1 MAVSGVT
8 RTVAVEEA
16 SQVAQ
21 ARRLGAALAGDV
33 RLDEER
39 AGRLALVVTESGT
52 NLLRHAGG
60 GQILLQTVNGQ
71 GAAAGEGGA
80 AVEMLALDR
89 GPGMANVARCLEDG
103 YSTVGGA
110 GTGLGAVRRLSTV
123 FDVYS
128 RPGHGTAILS
138 RVGETSARPRVVVD
152 GVCVAAPGEQL
163 CGDAWAE
170 EPRADG
176 VTILVVDGLGHG
188 AGAAKAAAT
197 AVAAFRRARFEP
209 PARRLEALHAA
220 MRSTRGGAA
229 GIADIDLTARRV
241 RFAGVGNVGALVLD
255 HDTPRFLM
263 SHNGTLGHTA
273 RKIVE
278 VTAEWPERGLLVMY
292 SDGLGTPRE
301 LTAYPGLTER
311 HPSLV
316 AGVLWRDLARG
327 RDDVTVVVAKA
338 AA

>member
-1 MAVSGVT
+1 MALNGVT
-8 RTVAVEEA
+8 RAVPVAEA

-21 ARRLGAALAGDV
+21 ARRVGSALAGQ
-33 RLDEER
+33 LDLDAER
-39 AGRLALVVTESGT
+39 AGRLALVLTESGT

-60 GQILLQTVNGQ
+60 GQILLQIVNGP
-71 GAAAGEGGA
+71 GAA

-110 GTGLGAVRRLSTV
+110 GTGLGAMRRLSTV

-138 RVGETSARPRVVVD
+138 RVGDTNAPKRLLVD
-152 GVCVAAPGEQL
+152 GVCVPVPGEEE
-163 CGDAWAE
+163 CGDAWDY

-176 VTILVVDGLGHG
+176 VAILVVDGLGHG
-188 AGAAKAAAT
+188 SGAAAAAAS
-197 AVAAFRRARFEP
+197 AVAAFRRAKFEP

-220 MRSTRGGAA
+220 MRGTRGGAA
-229 GIADIDLTARRV
+229 GIADIDLAAGRV
-241 RFAGVGNVGALVLD
+241 QFAGVGNVGALVLHD
-255 HDTPRFLM
+255 DTPRFLI
-263 SHNGTLGHTA
+263 SHNGTLGHA
-273 RKIVE
+273 VRKIAE
-278 VTAEWPERGLLVMY
+278 VTAEWPPRGMLVMY

-301 LTAYPGLTER
+301 LAAYPGLRER

-327 RDDVTVVVAKA
+327 RDDVTVVVAKTA
-338 AA
+338 A

>member
-1 MAVSGVT
+1 M
-8 RTVAVEEA
+8 
-16 SQVAQ
+16 
-21 ARRLGAALAGDV
+21 GAAIAGDV
-33 RLDEER
+33 RLDDER

-60 GQILLQTVNGQ
+60 GQILLQAVNGQ
-71 GAAAGEGGA
+71 DPV
-80 AVEMLALDR
+80 VEMLALDR
-89 GPGMANVARCLEDG
+89 GPGMANVARCMEDG

-110 GTGLGAVRRLSTV
+110 GTGLGAMRRMSTV

-138 RVGETSARPRVVVD
+138 RVGATPPRARVAVD
-152 GVCVAAPGEQL
+152 GVCVAAPREEL
-163 CGDAWAE
+163 CGDAWDV

-188 AGAAKAAAT
+188 AGASAAAAA
-197 AVAAFRRARFEP
+197 AVDAFRRAKFES

-229 GIADIDLTARRV
+229 GIADIDLGARRV
-241 RFAGVGNVGALVLD
+241 RFAGVGNVGAMVLND
-255 HDTPRFLM
+255 DTPRFLM
-263 SHNGTLGHTA
+263 SHNGTLGHTV

-278 VTAEWPERGLLVMY
+278 VTADWSARGLLVMY
-292 SDGLGTPRE
+292 SDGLGTPRD
-301 LTAYPGLTER
+301 LAAYPGLTER

-338 AA
+338 AP

>member
-1 MAVSGVT
+1 MALT
-8 RTVAVEEA
+8 RAVAVEDA
-16 SQVAQ
+16 SQIAQ
-21 ARRLGAALAGDV
+21 ARRMGAALAGDV

-60 GQILLQTVNGQ
+60 GKILLQAVDGH
-71 GAAAGEGGA
+71 GAA

-89 GPGMANVARCLEDG
+89 GPGMTNVARCMEDG
-103 YSTVGGA
+103 YSTIGGA
-110 GTGLGAVRRLSTV
+110 GTGLGAMRRLSTV

-138 RVGETSARPRVVVD
+138 RVGEAPSRARLVVD
-152 GVCVAAPGEQL
+152 GVCVAAPGEER
-163 CGDAWAE
+163 CGDAWDE

-188 AGAAKAAAT
+188 AGAADAAAA
-197 AVAAFRRARFEP
+197 AVAAFRRAKFAP
-209 PARRLEALHAA
+209 PARRLEAIHAA
-220 MRSTRGGAA
+220 MRGTRGGAA
-229 GIADIDLTARRV
+229 GIADIDLGARRV
-241 RFAGVGNVGALVLD
+241 RFAGVGNVGALVLNED
-255 HDTPRFLM
+255 RPRFLM
-263 SHNGTLGHTA
+263 SHNGTLGHTV
-273 RKIVE
+273 RKIVDVE
-278 VTAEWPERGLLVMY
+278 VEWPAHGLLIMY

-301 LTAYPGLTER
+301 LAAYAGLPER

>member
-1 MAVSGVT
+1 MALSGVT
-8 RTVAVEEA
+8 RAVAVDDA
-16 SQVAQ
+16 SQIAQ
-21 ARRLGAALAGDV
+21 ARRMGAALAGHV

-60 GQILLQTVNGQ
+60 GKILLQAVDGH
-71 GAAAGEGGA
+71 GAAA
-80 AVEMLALDR
+80 VEILALDR
-89 GPGMANVARCLEDG
+89 GPGMANVARCMEDG

-110 GTGLGAVRRLSTV
+110 GTGLGAMRRLSTV

-138 RVGETSARPRVVVD
+138 CVGEGSSRARVVVD
-152 GVCVAAPGEQL
+152 GVCIAAPGEER
-163 CGDAWAE
+163 CGDAWDE

-188 AGAAKAAAT
+188 AGAAEAAAT
-197 AVAAFRRARFEP
+197 AVAAFRSAKFEP
-209 PARRLEALHAA
+209 PARRLEAIHAA
-220 MRSTRGGAA
+220 MRATRGGAA
-229 GIADIDLTARRV
+229 GIADIDLGARRV
-241 RFAGVGNVGALVLD
+241 RFAGVGNVGALVLND
-255 HDTPRFLM
+255 DRPRFLM
-263 SHNGTLGHTA
+263 SHNGTLGHTV
-273 RKIVE
+273 RKIVDVE
-278 VTAEWPERGLLVMY
+278 VEWPARGLLIMY
-292 SDGLGTPRE
+292 SDGLSTPRE
-301 LTAYPGLTER
+301 LAAYPGLPER

>member
-1 MAVSGVT
+1 MALSGVT
-8 RTVAVEEA
+8 QAVAVEDA
-16 SQVAQ
+16 TQIAQ
-21 ARRLGAALAGDV
+21 ARRMGAALAGDV

-60 GQILLQTVNGQ
+60 GKILLQAVDGH
-71 GAAAGEGGA
+71 GAA

-89 GPGMANVARCLEDG
+89 GPGMTNVARCMEDG
-103 YSTVGGA
+103 YSTIGGA
-110 GTGLGAVRRLSTV
+110 GTGLGAMQRLSTV

-138 RVGETSARPRVVVD
+138 RVGEAPPRARFVVD
-152 GVCVAAPGEQL
+152 GVCVAAPGEER
-163 CGDAWAE
+163 CGDAWDE
-170 EPRADG
+170 EHRADG

-188 AGAAKAAAT
+188 SGAADAAAA
-197 AVAAFRRARFEP
+197 AVAAFRRAKFEP
-209 PARRLEALHAA
+209 PARRLEAIHAA
-220 MRSTRGGAA
+220 MRTTRGGAA
-229 GIADIDLTARRV
+229 GIADIDLGARRV
-241 RFAGVGNVGALVLD
+241 RFAGVGNVGALVLNED
-255 HDTPRFLM
+255 RPRFLM
-263 SHNGTLGHTA
+263 SHNGTLGHTV
-273 RKIVE
+273 RKIVDVE
-278 VTAEWPERGLLVMY
+278 VEWPAHGVLIMY
-292 SDGLGTPRE
+292 SDGLATPRE
-301 LTAYPGLTER
+301 LAAYPGLPER

>member
-1 MAVSGVT
+1 MAVRRTT
-8 RTVAVEEA
+8 RAVPVEEA

-21 ARRLGAALAGDV
+21 ARRLSAALAGAVHMDA
-33 RLDEER
+33 ER

-60 GQILLQTVNGQ
+60 GQILLQTVDGQ
-71 GAAAGEGGA
+71 ETP

-89 GPGMANVARCLEDG
+89 GPGMPNVARCLEDG
-103 YSTVGGA
+103 YSTAGGP
-110 GTGLGAVRRLSTV
+110 GTGLGAMRRLSTV

-128 RPGHGTAILS
+128 RPGQGTAILS
-138 RVGETSARPRVVVD
+138 RVGAPAARARVLVA
-152 GVCVAAPGEQL
+152 GVSVAAPGEHE
-163 CGDAWAE
+163 CGDAWDAE
-170 EPRADG
+170 WRADG

-188 AGAAKAAAT
+188 AGAAAAAAT
-197 AVAAFRRARFEP
+197 AVEAFRRAKLER
-209 PARRLEALHAA
+209 PARRLEILHAA
-220 MRSTRGGAA
+220 MRGTRGGAA
-229 GIADIDLTARRV
+229 GIADIDVGAGRV
-241 RFAGVGNVGALVLD
+241 AFAGIGNVGAMVV
-255 HDTPRFLM
+255 HDDRPRFLV

-273 RKIVE
+273 RRITD
-278 VTAEWPERGLLVMY
+278 VTAAWPARGLLVMY

-301 LTAYPGLTER
+301 LAAYPGLTER

>member
-1 MAVSGVT
+1 MALRSVT
-8 RTVAVEEA
+8 RAVAVDEP

-21 ARRLGAALAGDV
+21 ARRMGAALAADV
-33 RLDEER
+33 RLDAER

-60 GQILLQTVNGQ
+60 GQILLQPVNGHD
-71 GAAAGEGGA
+71 
-80 AVEMLALDR
+80 AVEVLALDR
-89 GPGMANVARCLEDG
+89 GPGMSNVDRCMEDG

-110 GTGLGAVRRLSTV
+110 GSGLGAMRRLSAL

-128 RPGHGTAILS
+128 RPGRGTAILS
-138 RVGETSARPRVVVD
+138 RVGETAARARVMVD
-152 GVCVAAPGEQL
+152 GVCVAARGEEC
-163 CGDAWAE
+163 CGDAWDE
-170 EPRADG
+170 EPRGDG

-188 AGAAKAAAT
+188 PGAAEAAA
-197 AVAAFRRARFEP
+197 AAAGAFRRAKLEP
-209 PARRLEALHAA
+209 PARRLEAMHAA
-220 MRSTRGGAA
+220 MRGTRGGAA
-229 GIADIDLTARRV
+229 GIADIDLAARSV
-241 RFAGVGNVGALVLD
+241 RFAGVGNVGAMVL
-255 HDTPRFLM
+255 HGDTPRFLM
-263 SHNGTLGHTA
+263 SHNGTLGHA
-273 RKIVE
+273 VRKIAE
-278 VTAEWPERGLLVMY
+278 ITMEWPERGLLVMY

-301 LTAYPGLTER
+301 LVAYPGLAER

>member
-1 MAVSGVT
+1 MALTPVT
-8 RTVAVEEA
+8 RAVAVEEP

-21 ARRLGAALAGDV
+21 ARRMGAAIAADV
-33 RLDEER
+33 RLDAER

-60 GQILLQTVNGQ
+60 GQILLQPGNGH
-71 GAAAGEGGA
+71 GVA

-89 GPGMANVARCLEDG
+89 GPGMTNVDRCLEDG
-103 YSTVGGA
+103 YSTAGGA
-110 GTGLGAVRRLSTV
+110 GTGLGAMRRLSTV

-138 RVGETSARPRVVVD
+138 RVGEAAARPRVTVN
-152 GVCVAAPGEQL
+152 GVCIPARGEDR
-163 CGDAWAE
+163 CGDAWDE

-188 AGAAKAAAT
+188 PGAADAAAA
-197 AVAAFRRARFEP
+197 AVAAFRGARFEP
-209 PARRLEALHAA
+209 PARRLELMHAA
-220 MRSTRGGAA
+220 MRATRGGAA
-229 GIADIDLTARRV
+229 GVADIDLAARCV
-241 RFAGVGNVGALVLD
+241 RFAGVGNIGAVVVGD
-255 HDTPRFLM
+255 GPPRFLM
-263 SHNGTLGHTA
+263 SHNGTLGHA
-273 RKIVE
+273 VRKIAE
-278 VTAEWPERGLLVMY
+278 VTVAWPAHGMLVMY

-327 RDDVTVVVAKA
+327 RDDVTVIVAKA

>member
-1 MAVSGVT
+1 MALSGVT
-8 RTVAVEEA
+8 RAVAVEEA
-16 SQVAQ
+16 SQIAQ
-21 ARRLGAALAGDV
+21 ARRMGAALAGDV

-60 GQILLQTVNGQ
+60 GKILLQAVNGH
-71 GAAAGEGGA
+71 GAP

-89 GPGMANVARCLEDG
+89 GPGMTNVARCLEDG

-110 GTGLGAVRRLSTV
+110 GTGLGAMRRLSTL

-128 RPGHGTAILS
+128 RPGHGTAILC
-138 RVGETSARPRVVVD
+138 RVGEAPPRARLVVD
-152 GVCVAAPGEQL
+152 GVCVAAPGEER
-163 CGDAWAE
+163 CGDAWDE

-188 AGAAKAAAT
+188 AGAADAAAT
-197 AVAAFRRARFEP
+197 AVAAFRCAKFEP
-209 PARRLEALHAA
+209 PARRLEAIHAA
-220 MRSTRGGAA
+220 MRATRGGAA
-229 GIADIDLTARRV
+229 GIADIDLAARRV
-241 RFAGVGNVGALVLD
+241 RFAGVGNVGALVLNED
-255 HDTPRFLM
+255 RPRFLM
-263 SHNGTLGHTA
+263 SHNGTLGHA
-273 RKIVE
+273 VRKIVDVE
-278 VTAEWPERGLLVMY
+278 VEWPAHGLLIMY

-301 LTAYPGLTER
+301 LTAYPGLPER

>member
-1 MAVSGVT
+1 MALSGVT
-8 RTVAVEEA
+8 RAVAVEDA
-16 SQVAQ
+16 SQIAQ
-21 ARRLGAALAGDV
+21 ARRMGAALAGDV
-33 RLDEER
+33 RFDEER

-60 GQILLQTVNGQ
+60 GKILLQAVDGH
-71 GAAAGEGGA
+71 GAAA
-80 AVEMLALDR
+80 VEILALDR
-89 GPGMANVARCLEDG
+89 GPGMANVARCMEDG
-103 YSTVGGA
+103 YSTIGGA
-110 GTGLGAVRRLSTV
+110 GTGLGAMRRLSTV

-138 RVGETSARPRVVVD
+138 CVGEALSRARVVVD
-152 GVCVAAPGEQL
+152 GVCIAAPGEER
-163 CGDAWAE
+163 CGDAWDE

-188 AGAAKAAAT
+188 AGAAEAAAT
-197 AVAAFRRARFEP
+197 AVAAFRSAKFEP
-209 PARRLEALHAA
+209 PARRLEAIHAA
-220 MRSTRGGAA
+220 MRATRGGAA
-229 GIADIDLTARRV
+229 GIADIDLGARRV
-241 RFAGVGNVGALVLD
+241 RFAGVGNVGALVLND
-255 HDTPRFLM
+255 DRPRFLM
-263 SHNGTLGHTA
+263 SHNGTLGHTV
-273 RKIVE
+273 RKIVAVE
-278 VTAEWPERGLLVMY
+278 VEWPAHGLLIMY

-301 LTAYPGLTER
+301 IAAYPGLPER

>member
-1 MAVSGVT
+1 MTKLT
-8 RTVAVEEA
+8 RAVAVQEP

-21 ARRLGAALAGDV
+21 ARRLGASLAGVV

-39 AGRLALVVTESGT
+39 AGRLALVVSESGT

-60 GQILLQTVNGQ
+60 GQILLQPING
-71 GAAAGEGGA
+71 ASAAG
-80 AVEMLALDR
+80 VEMLALDR
-89 GPGMANVARCLEDG
+89 GPGMANVARCMEDG

-110 GTGLGAVRRLSTV
+110 GTGLGAMRRLSTV

-128 RPGHGTAILS
+128 RPGLGTAILS
-138 RVGETSARPRVVVD
+138 RVGESPARARLVVD
-152 GVCVAAPGEQL
+152 GVCVAAPREES
-163 CGDAWAE
+163 CGDAWDE
-170 EPRADG
+170 EPSANG
-176 VTILVVDGLGHG
+176 VSILVVDGLGHG
-188 AGAAKAAAT
+188 AGAAEAAAT
-197 AVAAFRRARFEP
+197 AVAAFRRAKFEP

-229 GIADIDLTARRV
+229 GIAEIDLDAGLV
-241 RFAGVGNVGALVLD
+241 RFAGVGNVGAMILNNEA
-255 HDTPRFLM
+255 RFLL
-263 SHNGTLGHTA
+263 SHNGTLGHTV

-278 VTAEWPERGLLVMY
+278 VTAPWPEHGLLIMY

-301 LTAYPGLTER
+301 LSAYAGLAER
-311 HPSLV
+311 HPTLV

-327 RDDVTVVVAKA
+327 RDDATVVVAKA

>member
-1 MAVSGVT
+1 MALISVT
-8 RTVAVEEA
+8 RAVAVEEP

-21 ARRLGAALAGDV
+21 ARRMGAALAAAV
-33 RLDEER
+33 RLDDER
-39 AGRLALVVTESGT
+39 AGRLALVLTESGT

-60 GQILLQTVNGQ
+60 GQILLQPVNGHDV
-71 GAAAGEGGA
+71 A

-89 GPGMANVARCLEDG
+89 GPGMTNIDRCMEDG

-110 GTGLGAVRRLSTV
+110 GSGLGAMRRLSTL

-138 RVGETSARPRVVVD
+138 RVGETAGRAPVVVN
-152 GVCVAAPGEQL
+152 GVCVAAPGEEL
-163 CGDAWAE
+163 CGDAWDE

-188 AGAAKAAAT
+188 RGAAEAAAA
-197 AVAAFRRARFEP
+197 AVAAFRRAKLQP
-209 PARRLEALHAA
+209 PARRLEAMHAA
-220 MRSTRGGAA
+220 MRGTRGGAA
-229 GIADIDLTARRV
+229 GIADIDLAARRV
-241 RFAGVGNVGALVLD
+241 RFAGIGNVGGMVLD
-255 HDTPRFLM
+255 GDTPRFLM
-263 SHNGTLGHTA
+263 SHNGTLGHA
-273 RKIVE
+273 VRKIAE
-278 VTAEWPERGLLVMY
+278 ITMEWPARGLLVMY

-301 LTAYPGLTER
+301 LAAYPGLAER

>member
-1 MAVSGVT
+1 MALNGVT
-8 RTVAVEEA
+8 RAVAVEEP

-21 ARRLGAALAGDV
+21 ARRMGATLAGQL

-60 GQILLQTVNGQ
+60 GRILLQAVDGD
-71 GAAAGEGGA
+71 GVA

-89 GPGMANVARCLEDG
+89 GPGMTNVARCMEDG
-103 YSTVGGA
+103 YSSVGGA
-110 GTGLGAVRRLSTV
+110 GTGLGAMRRLSTV
-123 FDVYS
+123 FDLYS

-138 RVGETSARPRVVVD
+138 RVGEGATRGRLAVE
-152 GVCVAAPGEQL
+152 GVCIPVPGEER
-163 CGDAWAE
+163 CGDAWDE
-170 EPRADG
+170 ERRADG
-176 VTILVVDGLGHG
+176 VAILVVDGLGHG
-188 AGAAKAAAT
+188 AGAAEAAAA
-197 AVAAFRRARFEP
+197 AVAAFRRAKFEP

-229 GIADIDLTARRV
+229 GIADIDLAAGCV
-241 RFAGVGNVGALVLD
+241 RFAGVGNVGAMVLD
-255 HDTPRFLM
+255 DDTPRFLM
-263 SHNGTLGHTA
+263 SHNGTLGHAA

-278 VTAEWPERGLLVMY
+278 VTARWPTRGMLVMY
-292 SDGLGTPRE
+292 SDGLATPRE

>member
-1 MAVSGVT
+1 MALSGVT
-8 RTVAVEEA
+8 RAVAVEEP

-21 ARRLGAALAGDV
+21 ARRMGATLAGQLH
-33 RLDEER
+33 LDEER

-60 GQILLQTVNGQ
+60 GRILLQAVDGD
-71 GAAAGEGGA
+71 GVA

-89 GPGMANVARCLEDG
+89 GPGMTNVARCMEDG
-103 YSTVGGA
+103 YSSVGGA
-110 GTGLGAVRRLSTV
+110 GTGLGAMRRLSTV
-123 FDVYS
+123 FDLYS

-138 RVGETSARPRVVVD
+138 RVGEAATRGRLAVE
-152 GVCVAAPGEQL
+152 GVCIPVPGEER
-163 CGDAWAE
+163 CGDAWDE
-170 EPRADG
+170 ERRADG
-176 VTILVVDGLGHG
+176 VAILVVDGLGHG
-188 AGAAKAAAT
+188 AGAAEAAAA
-197 AVAAFRRARFEP
+197 AVAAFRRAKFEP

-229 GIADIDLTARRV
+229 GIADIDLAAGCV
-241 RFAGVGNVGALVLD
+241 RFAGVGNVGAMVLD
-255 HDTPRFLM
+255 DDTPRFLM
-263 SHNGTLGHTA
+263 SHNGTLGHAA

-278 VTAEWPERGLLVMY
+278 VTARWPTRGMLVMY
-292 SDGLGTPRE
+292 SDGLATPRE

>member
-1 MAVSGVT
+1 MALMTVT
-8 RTVAVEEA
+8 RAVAVEEP

-21 ARRLGAALAGDV
+21 ARRMGAALAADV
-33 RLDEER
+33 RLDAER

-52 NLLRHAGG
+52 NLLRHAGR
-60 GQILLQTVNGQ
+60 GQILLQPVNGH
-71 GAAAGEGGA
+71 GAA

-89 GPGMANVARCLEDG
+89 GPGMTNVDRCMEDG

-110 GTGLGAVRRLSTV
+110 GSGLGAMRRLSAL

-138 RVGETSARPRVVVD
+138 RVGETAAHARVMVH
-152 GVCVAAPGEQL
+152 GVCVAARGQER
-163 CGDAWAE
+163 CGDAWDE

-188 AGAAKAAAT
+188 PDAAEAAAA
-197 AVAAFRRARFEP
+197 AVAAFRRAKLEP
-209 PARRLEALHAA
+209 PARRLEAMHAA
-220 MRSTRGGAA
+220 MRGTRGGAA
-229 GIADIDLTARRV
+229 GIADIDLAAHRV
-241 RFAGVGNVGALVLD
+241 RFAGVGNVGAMVLD
-255 HDTPRFLM
+255 GDTPRFLM
-263 SHNGTLGHTA
+263 SHNGTLGHTV
-273 RKIVE
+273 RKI
-278 VTAEWPERGLLVMY
+278 AEITMDWPARGLLVMY

-301 LTAYPGLTER
+301 LAAYPGLAER

>member
-1 MAVSGVT
+1 MALNGVT
-8 RTVAVEEA
+8 RAVAVEEA
-16 SQVAQ
+16 SQIGQ
-21 ARRLGAALAGDV
+21 ARRMGAALAGAV
-33 RLDEER
+33 CLDEER

-60 GQILLQTVNGQ
+60 GKILLQAIDGH
-71 GAAAGEGGA
+71 GGA

-89 GPGMANVARCLEDG
+89 GPGMINVARCMEDG

-110 GTGLGAVRRLSTV
+110 GTGLGAMRRLSTL

-138 RVGETSARPRVVVD
+138 RVGETAERARVVVD
-152 GVCVAAPGEQL
+152 GVCVAAPGEDR
-163 CGDAWAE
+163 CGDAWDE
-170 EPRADG
+170 ERRADG

-188 AGAAKAAAT
+188 ASAADAAAT
-197 AVAAFRRARFEP
+197 AVAAFRRAKFEP
-209 PARRLEALHAA
+209 PARRLEAIHAA
-220 MRSTRGGAA
+220 MRSTRGGA
-229 GIADIDLTARRV
+229 GGVADIDLAAGLV
-241 RFAGVGNVGALVLD
+241 RFAGVGNVGAMVVNE
-255 HDTPRFLM
+255 DTPRFLI

-278 VTAEWPERGLLVMY
+278 ITAEWPARGLLVMY

-301 LTAYPGLTER
+301 LVAYPGLTER

>member
-1 MAVSGVT
+1 MALSGVT
-8 RTVAVEEA
+8 RAVAVEDA
-16 SQVAQ
+16 SQIAQ
-21 ARRLGAALAGDV
+21 ARRMGAALAGDV
-33 RLDEER
+33 QLDEER

-60 GQILLQTVNGQ
+60 GKILLQAVDGH
-71 GAAAGEGGA
+71 GAAA
-80 AVEMLALDR
+80 VEILALDR
-89 GPGMANVARCLEDG
+89 GPGMANVARCMEDG
-103 YSTVGGA
+103 YSTIGGA
-110 GTGLGAVRRLSTV
+110 GTGLGAMRRLSTV

-138 RVGETSARPRVVVD
+138 CVGEASSRARVVVD
-152 GVCVAAPGEQL
+152 GVCIAAPGEEQ
-163 CGDAWAE
+163 CGDAWDE

-188 AGAAKAAAT
+188 AGAAEAAAT
-197 AVAAFRRARFEP
+197 AVAAFRRAKFEP
-209 PARRLEALHAA
+209 PARRLEAIHAA
-220 MRSTRGGAA
+220 MRATRGGAA
-229 GIADIDLTARRV
+229 GIADIDLGARRV
-241 RFAGVGNVGALVLD
+241 RFAGVGNVGALVLND
-255 HDTPRFLM
+255 DRPRFLM
-263 SHNGTLGHTA
+263 SHNGTLGHTV
-273 RKIVE
+273 RKIVDVE
-278 VTAEWPERGLLVMY
+278 VPWPAHGVLIMY

-301 LTAYPGLTER
+301 LAAYPGLAER